1 MSLYPLTE
9 FEVQK
14 YYQHEPKFNGL
25 YSKNKLT
32 KIKGWS
38 ICNNIDAFKSIATHW
53 IALYVNGNTV
63 IYFDS
68 FGGEHI
74 PKEIEKFIGTKSI
87 ITNIYRIQAC
97 NLFDDAWILLYSIYW
112 FYAKRLKFSKLN
124 KLFSPNKYEND
135 KMILKYFQ

>member
-9 FEVQK
+9 FEVQE

-38 ICNNIDAFKSIATHW
+38 IYNNIDAFKSIATHW

-97 NLFDDAWILLYSIYW
+97 NLMMRGYFCIQFID
-112 FYAKRLKFSKLN
+112 FMLKG
-124 KLFSPNKYEND
+124 
-135 KMILKYFQ
+135 